1 MGIGKIINPYLLA
14 ISLSPKEVNFYK
26 KLEVIRTMISRRWD
40 NDNKVWVIP
49 FLKENIEKLK
59 SIEIELSQEI
69 LDKIK
74 EKEMPE
80 KEIIIKF
87 PDFLEKN
94 LYQFQKEGV
103 IGLEKFEGCALLADE
118 QGLGKTIQAIAY
130 LAIHPEL
137 RPALVVC
144 PNTLKRNWYI
154 ELFRWLKGEEDNIQV
169 ITSKDKTTGKPQIKI
184 INYDILEKF
193 KDRLIADNYK
203 IIIGD
208 EIHRTKNLKTKRT
221 KAFME
226 IHKERSSN
234 KLIAMS
240 GTPAIN
246 RPVEFFTALK
256 MLRPSLFPNWYR
268 FVTRY
273 CDPKYNGFGYSYAGS
288 SNEEELSNIL
298 TSQVMIRRLKKDVLK
313 ELPDKTKQ
321 IIMLESFGIVESEE
335 YQQAKHEFILWLKD
349 HGKSEKTVNILAQIE
364 VLKQVSFK
372 LKFEQVCDWIDDF
385 LETGKKIVLFCI
397 HHDAIDK
404 LLGRYACA
412 VSLDG
417 RVKESKR
424 IEAVNKFQ
432 NDIETKIFIGQ
443 LEAAGVGITLTA
455 ADSLGFLEFG
465 WSPGVM
471 AQAEDRI
478 HRIGQKNAAMIY
490 YFVAKDT
497 IDEDIIDMLDQKN
510 KVLTKILD
518 GVDVNEKEILGNMI
532 KKYKEM

>member
-1 MGIGKIINPYLLA
+1 MGIGKVINPYLLA
-14 ISLSPKEVNFYK
+14 ISLSPKETNFYK
-26 KLEVIRTMISRRWD
+26 KLEIIRTMISRRWD

-103 IGLEKFEGCALLADE
+103 AGLEKFEGSALLADE
-118 QGLGKTIQAIAY
+118 QGLGKTIQAISY
-130 LAIHPEL
+130 LAIHTEL

-154 ELFRWLKGEEDNIQV
+154 ELFRWLKGEESNINV
-169 ITSKDKTTGKPQIKI
+169 ITSKDKTTGKEQIKI

-193 KDRLIADNYK
+193 RERLISDNYK

-208 EIHRTKNLKTKRT
+208 ECHRLKNLKTKRT
-221 KAFME
+221 KAFMS
-226 IHKERSSN
+226 IHTERDS
-234 KLIAMS
+234 KQLIMIS
-240 GTPAIN
+240 GTPVVN
-246 RPVEFFTALK
+246 RPVEFYTALK
-256 MLRPSLFPNWYR
+256 MLRPSIFPNWYR

-273 CDPKYNGFGYSYAGS
+273 CAPKYNGFGYDYTGN
-288 SNEEELSNIL
+288 SNIEELNRML
-298 TSQVMIRRLKKDVLK
+298 VSQVMIRRLKKDVLK
-313 ELPDKTKQ
+313 DLPEKTRSTV
-321 IIMLESFGIVESEE
+321 MLDSFGITESEE
-335 YQQAKHEFILWLKD
+335 YQQAKHDFSAWLNDNDKAD
-349 HGKSEKTVNILAQIE
+349 KTVNILAQIE
-364 VLKQVSFK
+364 VLKQISFR
-372 LKFEQVCDWIDDF
+372 LKFEQVCEWIDDF
-385 LETGKKIVLFCI
+385 LETDKKLVLFCI
-397 HHDAIDK
+397 HHEAIDR
-404 LLGRYACA
+404 LLGRYSCA

-432 NDIETKIFIGQ
+432 NDAETKIFIGQ